1 MFREAFLKALVPVTL
16 ITFTAIMALCPLYLT
31 MSLLTR
37 QLTEKTN
44 INP

>member
-1 MFREAFLKALVPVTL
+1 MFREAFLKALVPMTL

-37 QLTEKTN
+37 QFTEKTT
-44 INP
+44 P